1 MKPFLKHISVVTL
14 VTFIQFAVM
23 SPAASGEA
31 QDRSRTAARVPAA
44 AAAAATAPQD
54 DQPEPEEEEPADVMT
69 LHMGDT
75 APMDGTFFS
84 IEAAARILT
93 NLEFADATCTLRLNE
108 QLRLQE
114 ARLRLEIDT
123 ERARFAGLEYRHNE
137 MIRVRDEQITFLTN
151 QIRPRQWYETVE
163 FWFGMGS
170 LVGVVV
176 TVAAGYA
183 LSLANN

>member
-1 MKPFLKHISVVTL
+1 MNNVLKHISVLTL
-14 VTFIQFAVM
+14 VTFIQFAVL
-23 SPAASGEA
+23 SPVSIGAA
-31 QDRSRTAARVPAA
+31 QDRSRVTTRPV
-44 AAAAATAPQD
+44 AATSSPAESD
-54 DQPEPEEEEPADVMT
+54 DQPEPDEGSEAEVMT
-69 LHMGDT
+69 LHIGDV

-84 IEAAARILT
+84 VAAAARILT
-93 NLEFADATCTLRLNE
+93 NLEFTEETCTLRVNE

-123 ERARFAGLEYRHNE
+123 EHARYLGLEYRHNE

-151 QIRPRQWYETVE
+151 QIRPRQWYESSE

-170 LVGVVV
+170 LVGILV

-183 LSLANN
+183 LSLVNN